1 MFCDCLVRRV
11 LSLFI
16 SGYVFSNILSYAEE
30 IFGEPFDRDVI
41 ITEELRS

>member
-1 MFCDCLVRRV
+1 MNQCLI
-11 LSLFI
+11 LMTL
-16 SGYVFSNILSYAEE
+16 SNILSYAEE